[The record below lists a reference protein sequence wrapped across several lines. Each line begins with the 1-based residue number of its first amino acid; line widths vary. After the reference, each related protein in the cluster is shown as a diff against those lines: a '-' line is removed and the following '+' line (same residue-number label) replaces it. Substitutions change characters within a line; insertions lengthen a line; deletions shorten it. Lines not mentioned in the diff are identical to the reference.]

1 MKRLWQR
8 ARRIMGRQPA
18 GPRQPFV
25 AIFKKFQE
33 ILETNNQV
41 LELIAAANDKLGG
54 DYIFDQQYIHSLCRE
69 LADLVQRLIN
79 NLDYIAPRKYLALS
93 DAFNRIQEEIDE
105 IQAGRPAV
113 AGIDLVVP
121 YHALARDMV
130 DVVGAK
136 NANLAELHSV
146 LGLRVPG
153 GFAITTAAFH
163 AFLDHNRLAG
173 KIEPLLAEWQAEQLS
188 SGQAAQKIQKLI
200 LAAPLPPGLAK
211 EIHRALGGLWPDPGP
226 GRGFLAVRSSAW
238 GEDGELSFAGQYAS
252 LLNVPAV
259 RLEDAYRQVLASAYS
274 ERALEYRRRQGFKES
289 EVAMAVACQEMID
302 ARSSGVLYTV
312 DPQRPERDAMLI
324 AAAWGLGTTVV
335 AGRAADQFVVKHHS
349 PFPVIEIKVVCKE
362 NSVRPAPE
370 GGTITQPLS
379 PDMQTRACLSNDELG
394 RIAECGMLVERYF
407 KRPQDMEF
415 AIDQQG
421 RLVLLQARQLRVKPH
436 SAPRAVDL
444 ADLGSRYPVLLHDQ
458 GCVAQKGI
466 GTGPVFLIRDDRDLE
481 LFPAGAI
488 MVARQASPILARAL
502 ARGAALVTDVGSPTS
517 HLGTIAREF
526 RVPAILNTG
535 NATTLLAPGREIT
548 VDAEENVVYAGRVK
562 ELEQYSFAAEAIE
575 ETYEYRLLR
584 QVLTRVA
591 PLNLLDPTDRD
602 FTPAAC
608 RTLHDITRYIH
619 EKAVEELIDR
629 NYYHRHDPETIA
641 GRLKWKIPL
650 DLVMIDIGGG
660 LLPDADKTILLEQVA
675 SVPMQALLQGLA
687 RPGAWDNE
695 PMSIDFGSFMSSLT
709 RTFSTELASPRYVGQ
724 NLAVISRQYANVS
737 LRLGYH
743 FTMIDAYVTENIN
756 DNYAYFRFFGGV
768 TDAMRRS
775 RRAKFLGKVLAQ
787 HDFRVEVHGDLVVAR
802 VKKFPAADMQQ
813 RLQVLGLLVGF
824 TRQLDVQMDSDRQI
838 TDSMQKFNTLLEDGH
853 E

>member
-8 ARRIMGRQPA
+8 ARQIMGHQPV

-41 LELIAAANDKLGG
+41 LELIAEANDKLGG
-54 DYIFDQQYIHSLCRE
+54 DYIFDQQYIRSLCRE

-79 NLDYIAPRKYLALS
+79 NLDYITPRKYLALT

-113 AGIDLVVP
+113 AGAGLVVP
-121 YHALARDMV
+121 YHELARDMITA
-130 DVVGAK
+130 VGAK
-136 NANLAELHSV
+136 NANLAELHAV
-146 LGLRVPG
+146 LGLRVPR

-163 AFLDHNRLAG
+163 AFLDHNKLAG
-173 KIEPLLAEWQAEQLS
+173 KIEPLLAAWEADQLS
-188 SGQAAQKIQKLI
+188 GRQAAQKIQKLI
-200 LAAPLPPGLAK
+200 LAAPLPSGLAK
-211 EIHRALGGLWPDPGP
+211 EIHRALGALWPTPGA

-238 GEDGELSFAGQYAS
+238 GEDSELSFAGQYTS

-259 RLEDAYRQVLASAYS
+259 RLENAYRQVLASAYS

-335 AGRAADQFVVKHHS
+335 AGRAADQFVVERRS
-349 PFPVIEIKVVCKE
+349 PFSVLEIKVVNKE
-362 NSVRPAPE
+362 NTVRPAPD
-370 GGTITQPLS
+370 GGTVNQPLS
-379 PDMQTRACLSNDELG
+379 PDMQIRVCLSNDELG

-415 AIDQQG
+415 AIDRQG

-436 SAPRAVDL
+436 TAPRAVDL
-444 ADLGSRYPVLLHDQ
+444 ADLGSKYPVLLHDQ

-466 GTGPVFLIRDDRDLE
+466 GAGPVFLIRNDRDLDR
-481 LFPAGAI
+481 FPAGAI
-488 MVARQASPILARAL
+488 MVAKQASPILARAL
-502 ARGAALVTDVGSPTS
+502 ARAAGLITDVGSPTS

-535 NATTLLAPGREIT
+535 DATTVLAPGREIT
-548 VDAEENVVYAGRVK
+548 IDAEENVVYDGRVK

-584 QVLTRVA
+584 QVLTRIA

-629 NYYHRHDPETIA
+629 NYYHRYDPNTIA

-660 LLPDADKTILLEQVA
+660 LLPGAGKTILLEQVVSA
-675 SVPMQALLQGLA
+675 PMQGLLQGLA
-687 RPGAWDNE
+687 KPGAWDNE

-743 FTMIDAYVTENIN
+743 FTMIDAYITDNIN

-768 TDAMRRS
+768 TDTVRRS

-787 HDFRVEVHGDLVVAR
+787 HDFRVDVHGDLVVAR

-813 RLQVLGLLVGF
+813 RLYVLGLLVGF
-824 TRQLDVQMDSDRQI
+824 TRQLDVQMGSDRQI
-838 TDSMQKFNTLLEDGH
+838 TEHMQKFNTLLEDGH